1 VDARN
6 TADALIYTTEKS
18 IKEFDDKMDRVTYI
32 ILLFDTQNYFL
43 YNFKIK
49 KNK

>member
-1 VDARN
+1 MASGNKTLGRF
-6 TADALIYTTEKS
+6 E
-18 IKEFDDKMDRVTYI
+18 KEFGDKVDRVTYI

-49 KNK
+49 KTNDKRI